1 MQLLHRREFLRLAAG
16 AAALPAVSQV
26 AQAQAYPSRPL
37 RLVVTLAPG
46 GAPDIIARLVGQW
59 LSERLGQPVVVDNRP
74 GGNGNLG
81 TETVVRAPPDGYTL
95 LMALSFNAI
104 NGALYDNLSFNFI
117 RDTAPIASIA
127 STPFILEVNPAVP
140 AKTVPEFIVYA
151 KANPGKIN
159 MAAST
164 PGSPVHVA
172 GELFKMMAGV
182 DIVSVPYRGGEG
194 AALPDLISGQVQV
207 MFGAMASSLGYVRGG
222 KLRALAVTSAT
233 RHDALPDIPT
243 LGEFLPGYEA
253 RGWYGIVAPRGTPI
267 AIVETLNQE
276 INTALTDPNMRKR
289 LTDLGVSVFA
299 GSPADF
305 AKFIVDETEKW
316 TKVIRAANI
325 KPA

>member
-1 MQLLHRREFLRLAAG
+1 MMNLPRRRFLHLAAG
-16 AAALPAVSQV
+16 AAALPALPRF
-26 AQAQAYPSRPL
+26 AWAQAYPTRPV
-37 RLVVTLAPG
+37 RLIVTLAPG
-46 GAPDIIARLVGQW
+46 GAPDIIARLIGQW
-59 LSERLGQPVVVDNRP
+59 LSERLEQPIVVDNRP
-74 GGNGNLG
+74 GGNGNIG
-81 TETVVRAPPDGYTL
+81 TEMAVRAPPDGYTL
-95 LMALSFNAI
+95 LMAISFNAI
-104 NGALYDNLSFNFI
+104 NGALYENLSFNFI

-127 STPFILEVNPAVP
+127 STPLILEVNPAVP
-140 AKTVPEFIVYA
+140 AKTVPDFIAYA
-151 KANPGKIN
+151 RANPGKIN

-172 GELFKMMAGV
+172 GELFKMMADV
-182 DIVSVPYRGGEG
+182 DIVAVPYRGGEG

-207 MFGAMASSLGYVRGG
+207 MFGAMASSLGYVRSG

-233 RHDALPDIPT
+233 RHDSLPEIPT

-267 AIVETLNQE
+267 AIVETLNKE

-305 AKFIVDETEKW
+305 SKFIVDETEKW
-316 TKVIRAANI
+316 GKVIKVAGI
-325 KPA
+325 KPQ